1 MTRLSL
7 PRDRAEALKRELGLT
22 SVGTTDDE
30 RIAAEVIHEA
40 TSELLTAVRN
50 TLAYFAGLRSG
61 VAFDHLSVAG
71 GATRMRGFAS
81 ALAESTRISV
91 VPVNPLAGVSASRT
105 LRGKASDEEM
115 QTWITAIGLAVGSGA

>member
-1 MTRLSL
+1 M
-7 PRDRAEALKRELGLT
+7 
-22 SVGTTDDE
+22 
-30 RIAAEVIHEA
+30 IHEA

-50 TLAYFAGLRSG
+50 TLAYFAGVRAG
-61 VAFDHLSVAG
+61 VVFDHLSVAG

-91 VPVNPLAGVSASRT
+91 VPVNPLAGAVASRP
-105 LRGKASDEEM
+105 LRSKTSDEEM